1 MVRPIFDQ
9 SFWKENKLKKTKQN
23 KKNLGKKRKTQ
34 EKKWKC
40 ENEMDSVVSCRQI
53 QHHSNRFWD
62 ISSRCDTKEK
72 PGILFYNEKDDSKK
86 GKSFE

>member
-1 MVRPIFDQ
+1 
-9 SFWKENKLKKTKQN
+9 
-23 KKNLGKKRKTQ
+23 
-34 EKKWKC
+34 
-40 ENEMDSVVSCRQI
+40 MDSVVSCRQI